1 MKLRIDGKWKKGV
14 SVKDATGY
22 RADRIRMNESDLAA
36 LARMSDADLA
46 ATVRQLA
53 GRVNREH
60 SADLYPFQRKTLDWL
75 MGGGF
80 HSGGVVRSAEL
91 RKGEVPVVMSTQTGR
106 QPSWPEMQFFPG
118 TRTGRWPSKC
128 PARAQEPRGPIPNEI
143 KVTIPKTSGIGKSE
157 SALLGMDFSEIEKR
171 VALHYGI
178 DRATMDRDAAKKTST
193 AFEMSA
199 RRFGKTEAQ
208 RVREAYRTAFTPI
221 WQECLD
227 AVVREA
233 IKGILDAAQTRIDE
247 EGCGAA
253 MAAIKEWKE

>member
-22 RADRIRMNESDLAA
+22 HADRIRMNESDLAA

-53 GRVNREH
+53 GRANREH
-60 SADLYPFQRKTLDWL
+60 SADLYPFQRKTLDRL

-91 RKGEVPVVMSTQTGR
+91 RKGEVPVVISTPTGR
-106 QPSWPEMQFFPG
+106 QPRWPETQFPPG
-118 TRTGRWPSKC
+118 TRTGRWSSKC
-128 PARAQEPRGPIPNEI
+128 PDLAEI
-143 KVTIPKTSGIGKSE
+143 KAVIPKTSGIGKSE
-157 SALLGMDFSEIEKR
+157 SALLDMDFSEIEKR

-178 DRATMDRDAAKKTST
+178 DRAAMDRDAAKKTST

-199 RRFGKTEAQ
+199 RQFGKTEAQ

-233 IKGILDAAQTRIDE
+233 IKGILDAAQTCIDE

-253 MAAIKEWKE
+253 MAAIKDWKE